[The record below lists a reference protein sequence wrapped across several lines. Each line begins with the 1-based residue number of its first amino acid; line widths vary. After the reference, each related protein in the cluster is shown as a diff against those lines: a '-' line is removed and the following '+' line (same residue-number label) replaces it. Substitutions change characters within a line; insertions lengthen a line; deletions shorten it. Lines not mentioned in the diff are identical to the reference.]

1 MSTTSAA
8 GPPGG
13 AGPCWPCWRTPSS
26 VLAGTATTPP
36 PIDEHPND
44 RVHNDGPKRI
54 PLTRNEVQRLIA
66 ALISPVQA
74 SLGHVL
80 HWSLWRRRAQTHAR
94 ASHYRRQAAAT
105 G

>member
-1 MSTTSAA
+1 MLARAILTALAA
-8 GPPGG
+8 
-13 AGPCWPCWRTPSS
+13 
-26 VLAGTATTPP
+26 TATTPP
-36 PIDEHPND
+36 LDEHPND

-54 PLTRNEVQRLIA
+54 PLTLNEVQRLIA

-105 G
+105 GRSRSPVAALKILKGGSYM